1 MTADTDAR
9 RRLRERNGVPPPPP
23 RAAFDFTEPPPPT
36 VTYWAIS
43 ILSSRT
49 FWLNAAALVVTLLS
63 ATDVIAIVPLRL
75 LPLAAALVSALN
87 IALRFAT
94 VRPVA
99 LILPG
104 TTKPVAVAKI
114 DPPPPASV
122 TD

>member
-1 MTADTDAR
+1 MDDTQ
-9 RRLRERNGVPPPPP
+9 
-23 RAAFDFTEPPPPT
+23 PT

-49 FWLNAAALVVTLLS
+49 FWLNAAAFVVAVLS
-63 ATDVIAIVPLRL
+63 ATDVLPIIPARFLPTSTAIV
-75 LPLAAALVSALN
+75 AALN

-99 LILPG
+99 FILPG
-104 TTKPVAVAKI
+104 NVLPVTVAKI
-114 DPPPPASV
+114 DPPPPAIV

>member
-1 MTADTDAR
+1 MVYP
-9 RRLRERNGVPPPPP
+9 LPPPPP
-23 RAAFDFTEPPPPT
+23 ARATDPGTSPT

-49 FWLNAAALVVTLLS
+49 FWLNAAAFLVAVLS
-63 ATDVIAIVPLRL
+63 ATDVLPIIPARFLPTSTAIV
-75 LPLAAALVSALN
+75 AALN

-104 TTKPVAVAKI
+104 TTKPIAVAKI
-114 DPPPPASV
+114 DPPPPATV

>member
-1 MTADTDAR
+1 MAMTSEER
-9 RRLRERNGVPPPPP
+9 RMRNGVPPPPP
-23 RAAFDFTEPPPPT
+23 PADFDWSDAAPPST

-49 FWLNAAALVVTLLS
+49 FWLNAAAFLVAVLS
-63 ATDVIAIVPLRL
+63 ATDVLPIIPARFLPTSTAIV
-75 LPLAAALVSALN
+75 AALN
-87 IALRFAT
+87 IVLRFAT

-104 TTKPVAVAKI
+104 TTKAIAVAKI
-114 DPPPPASV
+114 DPPAPATV